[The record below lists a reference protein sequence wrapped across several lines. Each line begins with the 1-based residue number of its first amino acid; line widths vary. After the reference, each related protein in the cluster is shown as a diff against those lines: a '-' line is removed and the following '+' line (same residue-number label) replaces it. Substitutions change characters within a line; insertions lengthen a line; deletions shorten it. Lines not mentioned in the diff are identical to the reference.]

1 MCRGTGKLGALL
13 AVALSCLF
21 TLVVAAAL
29 VFPGPAGAQQP
40 GDHRAWL
47 EGVKQ
52 EAVARG
58 VSQATLAAAFDGWQ
72 PVPRVIELDRR
83 QPEYTQSFWSYL
95 DRAVSPER
103 IRRGREMLAVH
114 KKLLAGI
121 ERRYGV
127 QGRFLVAFW
136 GLETNFG
143 ANTGGFPVID
153 ALATLAHD
161 QRRPDFFRAQL
172 LDALEILESG
182 DIALE
187 RMTGSWAGAMGQV
200 QFMPETF
207 RRHAVD
213 GDGDGKRDIWF
224 SLRDAFSSAANFL
237 KAMGWRGDQT
247 WGREV
252 RLPAGFDWS
261 QADLDVRKPV
271 IEWQRLGVRT
281 AEGHA
286 LPPVGFEASIIL
298 PGGHKGPAFMVYDNF
313 RATLGWNRS
322 LFYAVAVGHLADR
335 ISGKGPL
342 LTPPRP
348 DDRPLS
354 RQEVAEMQRLLAS
367 HGLQVGEPDGVVG
380 AQTRSALRA
389 FQQQHDLPPDG
400 YPTAWLL
407 ERLRRSRAQ

>member
-1 MCRGTGKLGALL
+1 MIGLLTGAL
-13 AVALSCLF
+13 ATV
-21 TLVVAAAL
+21 TPAAAQ
-29 VFPGPAGAQQP
+29 GS

-52 EAVARG
+52 EAAARG
-58 VSQATLAAAFDGWQ
+58 VSQATLAAAFEGWQ
-72 PVPRVIELDRR
+72 PLPRVIELDRR
-83 QPEYTQSFWSYL
+83 QPEHTQTFWSYL

-103 IRRGREMLAVH
+103 IRRGRELLVVH
-114 KKLLAGI
+114 KQLLADI

-127 QGRFLVAFW
+127 QGRFLIAFW
-136 GLETNFG
+136 GLETNYG

-153 ALATLAHD
+153 ALATLAYD
-161 QRRPDFFRAQL
+161 DRRPDFFRAQL

-182 DIALE
+182 DIALP

-213 GDGDGKRDIWF
+213 GDGDGRRDIWF
-224 SLRDAFSSAANFL
+224 SLRDAFASAANFL
-237 KAMGWRGDQT
+237 KAIGWRGDQT

-252 RLPAGFDWS
+252 RLPPDFDWGLT
-261 QADLDVRKPV
+261 DLDVRKPV

-286 LPPVGFEASIIL
+286 LPPVGFEGSIIL
-298 PGGHKGPAFMVYDNF
+298 PGGHKGPAFLVYDNF

-335 ISGKGPL
+335 IAGKGPF
-342 LTPPRP
+342 LTPPRE
-348 DDRPLS
+348 DRPLS

-367 HGLQVGEPDGVVG
+367 HGLDVGMADGVVG
-380 AQTRSALRA
+380 AQTRSALRT
-389 FQQQHDLPPDG
+389 FQRQHDLPPDG

-407 ERLRRSRAQ
+407 ERLRHGRVQ